1 MTAWKRKRRSL
12 GSTRLFISVNRR
24 YKQKGYNVKDGGCR
38 CDSPV
43 SRTAAGKASWPRASW
58 RPGVP
63 AATRTVQL
71 GKRWKEKE
79 KSLSLSIKKSLSLL
93 PCRTQVRKNTRASP
107 RADSGW

>member
-58 RPGVP
+58 RPGGT

-79 KSLSLSIKKSLSLL
+79 KSLSLL